1 MNWKR
6 TDGRYYEALRRLA
19 VVLLVLADIA
29 DRADCRCWP
38 IRSLVLWLL
47 SRAAVRVGELAARQ
61 GASPLPV
68 GWQVDAAFAQAQN
81 GDSARSGENRNCSD
95 ESAARLAA
103 TFRALADIFF
113 ALARPARQW
122 LRIARL
128 HSAHAFRL
136 ALPPA
141 RQFFA
146 ARPPC
151 ADTS

>member
-1 MNWKR
+1 MNR
-6 TDGRYYEALRRLA
+6 NTTDGRYYEALRRLA

-29 DRADCRCWP
+29 DRAACRCWP

-47 SRAAVRVGELAARQ
+47 SRAAVRAGELAARQ

-68 GWQVDAAFAQAQN
+68 GWPVDAAFAQAQN
-81 GDSARSGENRNCSD
+81 GDSARSGENRQCCG
-95 ESAARLAA
+95 ETARLAA

-113 ALARPARQW
+113 ALARPARQS
-122 LRIARL
+122 LRLARRHPIL
-128 HSAHAFRL
+128 GIDR

-141 RQFFA
+141 HWLFPG
-146 ARPPC
+146 RPPC